1 MMMFGSSGRGE
12 KERSRMEYSGI
23 SCRGHSASLVDFGGF
38 GDGNTL
44 NTKAFERAIDELR
57 GYASEEGGGAL
68 LYVPAG
74 KWLTGSFTLIS
85 HFTLFLHRDAVLI
98 ASQVSFY

>member
-1 MMMFGSSGRGE
+1 
-12 KERSRMEYSGI
+12 MEYSGI

-44 NTKAFERAIDELR
+44 NTKAFDRAIDELR